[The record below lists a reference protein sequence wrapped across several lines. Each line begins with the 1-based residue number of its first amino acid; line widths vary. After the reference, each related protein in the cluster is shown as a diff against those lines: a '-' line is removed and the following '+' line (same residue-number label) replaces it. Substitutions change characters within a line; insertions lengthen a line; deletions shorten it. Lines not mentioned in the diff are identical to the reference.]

1 MSASVNFTV
10 TKKYHCDVLVTGGGV
25 AAAMAAEGQCGVRD
39 IDVTELRKKLISGDV
54 ILETSGS

>member
-1 MSASVNFTV
+1 
-10 TKKYHCDVLVTGGGV
+10 
-25 AAAMAAEGQCGVRD
+25 MAAEEQCGVRD

>member
-1 MSASVNFTV
+1 MPPCFAM
-10 TKKYHCDVLVTGGGV
+10 GQAAGV